1 MESVEAK
8 HLRDLPLETQLLEA
22 LSKIESFQQCALL
35 DYPDH
40 LNSGDHLIWLGTCFY
55 LIETRK
61 ARITYTCSLVD
72 FNQSELKEKNGNAP
86 IFLQGGGNLGDI
98 WPDSQ
103 KFREKVIAGN
113 HDCPIY
119 IMPQSIQFSDEKAL
133 QSAQSVFNAH
143 PNLTIFT
150 RDRRSYELSCQYFP
164 KAQSILAPDMAIM
177 LAPILQI
184 FFKKPNGKKVKWLIR
199 NDLEST
205 TTILPKPDV
214 APNSVIED
222 WETYKWIYDG
232 RGKADELPDIYKK
245 LPGSDFVVRELWQRG
260 FSKPQ
265 RLPERIKWRYLK
277 RFAPL
282 LEALPNRNQTLF
294 SWMIAF
300 DAAKQISECHLLLT
314 DRLHAHLTACILG
327 VRNGLIANSY
337 HKNEQFFQTW
347 NMQTR
352 NSFFLESFEEGK
364 KFLSQSQSANN
375 NS

>member
-8 HLRDLPLETQLLEA
+8 HLKDLPLETQLLEA
-22 LSKIESFQQCALL
+22 LSKIESFEKCALL

-55 LIETRK
+55 LIEKRK
-61 ARITYTCSLVD
+61 AQISYTSSLVD
-72 FNQSELKEKNGNAP
+72 FDQEKLKEKNGTAP

-103 KFREKVIAGN
+103 KFREKVIAEN

-119 IMPQSIQFSDEKAL
+119 IMPQSIQFSDQRAL

-150 RDRRSYELSCQYFP
+150 RDKRSQDFSCQYFP
-164 KAQSILAPDMAIM
+164 GAQSIMAPDMVFM
-177 LAPILQI
+177 LAPILQM
-184 FFKKPNGKKVKWLIR
+184 FFKKAKGTKVKCLIR
-199 NDLEST
+199 NDLESAKAT
-205 TTILPKPDV
+205 KLTAEAGLHTV
-214 APNSVIED
+214 VED
-222 WETYKWIYDG
+222 WDTYKWIYDG
-232 RGKADELPDIYKK
+232 RGKLKEVPDIYKK
-245 LPGSDFVVRELWQRG
+245 LPGSVYIVRELWQRG

-277 RFAPL
+277 CLGPIL
-282 LEALPNRNQTLF
+282 DLMPNRNQTLF

-300 DAAKQISECHLLLT
+300 DAAHQIAECRLLVT

-347 NMQTR
+347 GMQYR
-352 NSFFLESFEEGK
+352 SSQ
-364 KFLSQSQSANN
+364 FLSTDSEIAQFFIQNTDKQSR
-375 NS
+375 

>member
-8 HLRDLPLETQLLEA
+8 HLTDLPLETQLLEA
-22 LSKIESFQQCALL
+22 LSKIESFENCALL

-40 LNSGDHLIWLGTCFY
+40 LNAGDHLIWLGTCFY
-55 LIETRK
+55 LIEKRK
-61 ARITYTCSLVD
+61 AKITYTSSLVD
-72 FNQSELKEKNGNAP
+72 FDQKELREKNGTAP

-103 KFREKVIAGN
+103 KFREKIITDN

-119 IMPQSIQFSDEKAL
+119 IMPQSIQFSCQKAL

-150 RDRRSYELSCQYFP
+150 RDKRSYDFSCQYFP
-164 KAQSILAPDMAIM
+164 KAQSILAPDMVLM
-177 LAPILQI
+177 LAPILQL
-184 FFKKPNGKKVKWLIR
+184 FFKRTNGKKVKWLIR
-199 NDLEST
+199 NDLESAKLIKKT
-205 TTILPKPDV
+205 EAGSK
-214 APNSVIED
+214 SVVED

-232 RGKADELPDIYKK
+232 RGKAAELPDIYKR
-245 LPGSDFVVRELWQRG
+245 LPGSVFVVRELWQRG
-260 FSKPQ
+260 LSKPR
-265 RLPERIKWRYLK
+265 RLPERIRWRYLK
-277 RFAPL
+277 RFAPML
-282 LEALPNRNQTLF
+282 QEMPNRNQMLF

-300 DAAKQISECHLLLT
+300 DAARQISECRLLVT

-347 NMQTR
+347 NMQLR
-352 NSFFLESFEEGK
+352 NSRFLTTEEEVAQFSIQNAAGN
-364 KFLSQSQSANN
+364 AR
-375 NS
+375 